1 MSSNPFQAFIELI
14 TFDKSVIAL
23 EQSIVQKQEDI
34 QAVEKNIEQLDTQ
47 LEASKK
53 KYLTAKKNVDQ
64 HELVMKE
71 LNQNESD
78 YKKKLDGVTN
88 QKEYKASTTE
98 LEAVQA
104 KQQEQEVVLL
114 GAWNSVEQAEKLH
127 KQKEDEIKTQKA
139 ELEKQL
145 KDATDALETARKELK
160 GTEQER
166 ASKTVGVNPEWLEK
180 YAAMRSRVANPVVP
194 VQNGMCTACFLSIP
208 SQMMADLRHNKL
220 LQCKQCYR
228 FLYLEEPKSQA
239 ESEIKPA
246 E

>member
-1 MSSNPFQAFIELI
+1 MTLNPFQAFIDLI

-23 EQSIVQKQEDI
+23 EQSIEQKQADI
-34 QAVEKNIEQLDTQ
+34 QAVEKNIEQLDAQ
-47 LEASKK
+47 LEASKQ
-53 KYLTAKKNVDQ
+53 KYTSAKKNVDA

-71 LNQNESD
+71 FNQAESD
-78 YKKKLDGVTN
+78 YKKKLDTVQN
-88 QKEYKASTTE
+88 QKEYKAVTTE

-114 GAWNSVEQAEKLH
+114 GAWNTFEQAEKLH
-127 KQKEDEIKTQKA
+127 KQKEDEINTQKA

-145 KDATDALETARKELK
+145 KDATDALEAARKELA

-166 ASKTVGVNPEWLEK
+166 ASKTAGVNPEWLEK
-180 YAAMRSRVANPVVP
+180 YAAMRARVSNPVVP
-194 VQNGMCTACFLSIP
+194 VQSGMCTACFLSLP
-208 SQMMADLRHNKL
+208 AQMIADLRHNKL

-228 FLYLEEPKSQA
+228 FLYLEEPKPEA